1 MISLFSRVSLI
12 IFIIRYITLNKNLIM
27 HTIMLLS
34 INHTNLVDMPI
45 LICHYPI
52 IRTLSEAK
60 LVKRIAEK
68 T

>member
-1 MISLFSRVSLI
+1 MF
-12 IFIIRYITLNKNLIM
+12 
-27 HTIMLLS
+27 TIMLLAR
-34 INHTNLVDMPI
+34 NHTNLVDMPI

-52 IRTLSEAK
+52 IPTLSEAK